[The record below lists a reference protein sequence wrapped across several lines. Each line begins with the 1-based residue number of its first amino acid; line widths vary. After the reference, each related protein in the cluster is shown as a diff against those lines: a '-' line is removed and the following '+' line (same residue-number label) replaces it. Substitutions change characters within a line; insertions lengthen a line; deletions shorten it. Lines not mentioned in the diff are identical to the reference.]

1 MDYHSFRQ
9 DLIVSSKTDKDTGE
23 KSYLVKDP
31 KSGETFELG
40 EEEYF
45 LCQSMDG
52 TATPSQISASFQ
64 GRFGLEITESDLD
77 SFSQQMSELGLLQPV
92 NGSVPAS
99 SSESGNGRSPAISES
114 EFLLA
119 KRERSPKRQGKT
131 YIIAA
136 RNPSAMLANWARVV
150 KPLKPLCQLLVW
162 LLIPGVPVAL
172 LTLVNNQSLFWQDIG
187 NSVAPVPFLVS
198 YGLNLML
205 VNLTARLAEGIVLT
219 SYGIKVEKFGLALA
233 AGLVPRFSVDREGA
247 WALHRQQQLWC
258 FATPLI
264 VRLLYFVWGTLFW
277 YWNRSSGT
285 SLGIWALLLGHS
297 ALMAFLVISCPLLPS
312 DGYRFS
318 QAYFRLP
325 RNFLARTYLVWR
337 MVLRGRPLP
346 KSMSVREKL
355 LLLGYG
361 PGVLVVLLFLMLRIS
376 LSFARGLA
384 SSFPGIFGRGTLG
397 VLICITLG
405 LVLGKRVKK
414 LWRRRSRSAVVEESV
429 AVEKPV
435 KPPLGK
441 RVWKGT
447 IRLGFLLLLG
457 VLLSLPYP
465 YRPGGQIQ
473 LLRPAQQEIQAQV
486 DGTIVKVMFDG
497 GDGKLIAAGTP
508 IAIMEA
514 ADIENDVL
522 TTRERIKNQQAVLA
536 REQATLN
543 RLLNTPR
550 PEEVEV
556 ARRKVRVAR
565 QEVEVARQEVEVARQ
580 EVEVE
585 KRKLDAGISQAE
597 FSTNKAK
604 RMQSLYEEGAIS
616 LQDWEDEQKRADN
629 DRIAVEELGQSLAV
643 KEKDVL
649 SARNQLV
656 KKQEDLAETRANLE
670 LVLSGAHPDEIAAAR
685 KQVEAAR
692 AQIDRLEQEL
702 KYAQSELQRTE
713 LLMPLDG
720 RLITPY
726 LPQKRGSYL
735 EKGDRFAVAEDDRII
750 QGEVRVPEYNV
761 GEFAIGAQVE
771 VKLLAYHGESLL
783 GKVVAIEPT
792 AALGGDIRTDATE
805 RVVRVI
811 VDLENTERLLKAG
824 MTGYAKITGSPKP
837 LIVAFTRPIVRFIQ
851 VEVWSW
857 LP

>member
-1 MDYHSFRQ
+1 MDYPQLNSFRQ

-23 KSYLVKDP
+23 KSYLIKDP

-52 TATPSQISASFQ
+52 RATPSQISASFK
-64 GRFGLEITESDLD
+64 GRFRLEITESDLD

-92 NGSVPAS
+92 NGSVHAI
-99 SSESGNGRSPAISES
+99 SSESGNGRSPTGSES
-114 EFLLA
+114 ETTRL
-119 KRERSPKRQGKT
+119 KSQKRQKQPGKT
-131 YIIAA
+131 YIFSAS
-136 RNPSAMLANWARVV
+136 NPTSMLAKWARVV
-150 KPLKPLCQLLVW
+150 KPFERIFKLLVW
-162 LLIPGVPVAL
+162 LLIPGVTLAL
-172 LTLVNNQSLFWQDIG
+172 LTLLNNQSVFWQDIRG
-187 NSVAPVPFLVS
+187 SVGPVSFFVS
-198 YGLNLML
+198 YGLKLML
-205 VNLTARLAEGIVLT
+205 INFTARVAEGIVF
-219 SYGIKVEKFGLALA
+219 SYYGIKVEKFGLVLA
-233 AGLVPRFSVDREGA
+233 AGLIPRFSLDREGV
-247 WALHRQQQLWC
+247 WALKRQQQLWC

-264 VRLLYFVWGTLFW
+264 VRLIYFVWGTLFW

-297 ALMAFLVISCPLLPS
+297 ALMAFLLVSCPLFPS
-312 DGYRFS
+312 DGYRLFR
-318 QAYFRLP
+318 AYFRLP
-325 RNFLARTYLVWR
+325 RNFLARAYLVWR
-337 MVLRGRPLP
+337 MVLQRRPLP
-346 KSMSVREKL
+346 KSMSAKEKL

-361 PGVLVVLLFLMLRIS
+361 PAILVVVLFLMLRIS
-376 LSFARGLA
+376 LSVARGLA
-384 SSFPGIFGRGTLG
+384 SSFPGIFGRGTLA
-397 VLICITLG
+397 VSICITLG
-405 LVLGKRVKK
+405 LVLRNRGTK
-414 LWRRRSRSAVVEESV
+414 LWRRQKRLAVGKESV
-429 AVEKPV
+429 TVEKSV
-435 KPPLGK
+435 NQSGKK
-441 RVWKGT
+441 RVWKGI
-447 IRLGFLLLLG
+447 IRLGVLLLLG
-457 VLLSLPYP
+457 MLLSLPYP

-473 LLRPAQQEIQAQV
+473 LLRPAQQEIKAQV
-486 DGTIVKVMFDG
+486 DGTIVKVMFHG

-508 IAIMEA
+508 IAVMEA
-514 ADIENDVL
+514 ADIENEVL
-522 TTRERIKNQQAVLA
+522 TTQEKIKNQQAVLA

-543 RLLNTPR
+543 KLLNTPR

-580 EVEVE
+580 EVEVV

-597 FSTNKAK
+597 FSANKAK
-604 RMQSLYEEGAIS
+604 RMKSLYEEGAIS

-726 LPQKRGSYL
+726 LRQKVGSYL
-735 EKGDRFAVAEDDRII
+735 EKGDKFAVAEDDRII

-792 AALGGDIRTDATE
+792 AALEGKIGAESNGTE

-811 VDLENTERLLKAG
+811 VDLGAIRSSLT
-824 MTGYAKITGSPKP
+824 
-837 LIVAFTRPIVRFIQ
+837 
-851 VEVWSW
+851 
-857 LP
+857 